1 MGAQTE
7 EGWIKKN
14 RNKTTE
20 RKDFTEIKQ
29 FNRNKEPIKVRE
41 MLKEVDCLEK
51 DQQNLHRKTNNSK
64 QLITSD
70 PIV

>member
-1 MGAQTE
+1 MD
-7 EGWIKKN
+7 KKKS

-51 DQQNLHRKTNNSK
+51 DQQNLHRKTNNST
-64 QLITSD
+64 QLIT
-70 PIV
+70 